1 MAVFSRAMRTQS
13 VRMNRPL
20 PFATAIALATLTT
33 LAYADTAVDPARLSA
48 HVKTL
53 ASDAFE
59 GRAPAT
65 PGEQKSVAYIT
76 EQMKAVGLQPGG
88 DLKNG
93 TRVWTQDVPLAQF
106 TIEGPLDLNVTAAGQ
121 KHALAQGK
129 DVAVRAAATNVDRV
143 QIRNAPLVF
152 LGYGV
157 TAPERKWDDYQGIDM
172 HGKVAIVLVN
182 DPDFETGSGLFGGR
196 AMTYY
201 GRWTYKYEEAARHGA
216 LGVLIVHETAPA
228 SYGWATVEN
237 SNTNAIFDI
246 LRTDPR
252 SAHVDVEAW
261 IQRDVAARLLE
272 QAGLDFDQ
280 LKKQAQS
287 NTFRAVT
294 LKGVTFSADY
304 KVKRETVV
312 SKNIVGILPGTTH
325 PDQTVI
331 YSAHWDHLGTGNP
344 DETGDRIFNGAADN
358 ASGIAALL
366 ELARLFGSTPKTAR
380 SVVFLAVTAEEK
392 GLLGSEYYATHPLYP
407 LETTVADINM
417 DHLGL
422 FGATHDFS
430 TTGTNTLV
438 DEIAAAGAKQGRTLS
453 PDPRPE
459 AGSFFRSDH
468 FPLSK
473 VGVPAVSFR
482 PGDDLVNGGKEKGV
496 ALREDFNAKKY
507 HQPKDEWNEKLDFS
521 GEALDV
527 TLLYN
532 AGRSLADSTRWPEWK
547 AGSEFKAAR
556 DTSAQRRQ

>member
-1 MAVFSRAMRTQS
+1 
-13 VRMNRPL
+13 MNRAISL
-20 PFATAIALATLTT
+20 ATGIVLAALAS
-33 LAYADTAVDPARLSA
+33 AAHADATVDPAKLSA
-48 HVKTL
+48 HVKIL
-53 ASDAFE
+53 ASDAYE

-65 PGEQKSVAYIT
+65 PGEQKTVAYIT
-76 EQMKAVGLQPGG
+76 EQMKAAGLQPGG
-88 DLKNG
+88 DMKNG
-93 TRVWTQDVPLAQF
+93 TRAWTQDVPLAQF
-106 TIEGPLDLNVTAAGQ
+106 NIDGPIDLSVTAAGQ

-129 DVAVRAAATNVDRV
+129 DVAVRAAATNIARV
-143 QIRNAPLVF
+143 QIKDAPLVF

-157 TAPERKWDDYQGIDM
+157 TAPERKWDDYQGVDM
-172 HGKVAIVLVN
+172 HGKIAIVLVN
-182 DPDFETGSGLFGGR
+182 DPDFETNSGLFGGR

-216 LGVLIVHETAPA
+216 LGVFIVHETAPA

-252 SAHVDVEAW
+252 SSHVDVEAW
-261 IQRDVAARLLE
+261 IQRDVAANILK
-272 QAGLDFDQ
+272 QAGLDFEQ
-280 LKKQAQS
+280 LKKQAQA
-287 NTFRAVT
+287 NTFRAVP
-294 LKGVTFSADY
+294 LKGVTFSADCN
-304 KVKRETVV
+304 VKRETVV
-312 SKNIVGILPGTTH
+312 SKNVVGLWPGATRA
-325 PDQTVI
+325 DQTVMFT
-331 YSAHWDHLGTGNP
+331 AHWDHLGIGNP

-366 ELARLFGSTPKTAR
+366 ELARLFGSAPKTAR

-392 GLLGSEYYATHPLYP
+392 GLLGSEYYATHPVYP

-422 FGATHDFS
+422 FGPTRDFS
-430 TTGTNTLV
+430 TSGTNTLV
-438 DEIAAAGAKQGRTLS
+438 DEIEAAGKKQGRTLS

-482 PGDDLVNGGKEKGV
+482 PGDDLVNGGKAKGV
-496 ALREDFNAKKY
+496 PLREDFNAKKY
-507 HQPKDEWNEKLDFS
+507 HQPKDEWSEALDFT

-527 TLLYN
+527 TLIYN
-532 AGRSLADSTRWPEWK
+532 VGRSLADSTRWPEWK
-547 AGSEFKAAR
+547 TGSEFKAIR
-556 DTSAQRRQ
+556 DQSAQRRK

>member
-1 MAVFSRAMRTQS
+1 MKI
-13 VRMNRPL
+13 
-20 PFATAIALATLTT
+20 PFAIGIVLA
-33 LAYADTAVDPARLSA
+33 AVASAAHADATVDRAKLSA
-48 HVKTL
+48 HVKIL
-53 ASDAFE
+53 ASDAYE

-65 PGEQKSVAYIT
+65 PGEQKTVAYIT
-76 EQMKAVGLQPGG
+76 EQMKAAGLQPGG
-88 DLKNG
+88 DMKNG
-93 TRVWTQDVPLAQF
+93 TRAWTQDVPLAQF
-106 TIEGPLDLNVTAAGQ
+106 NIDGPIDLSVTAAGQ
-121 KHALAQGK
+121 KHSLAQGK
-129 DVAVRAAATNVDRV
+129 DVAVRAAATNITRV
-143 QIRNAPLVF
+143 QIKDAPLVF

-172 HGKVAIVLVN
+172 HGKIAIVLVN
-182 DPDFETGSGLFGGR
+182 DPDFETDSGLFGGR

-252 SAHVDVEAW
+252 SSHVDLEAW
-261 IQRDVAARLLE
+261 IQRDVAANLIK
-272 QAGLDFDQ
+272 QAGLDFEQ
-280 LKKQAQS
+280 LKKQAQA
-287 NTFRAVT
+287 NTFRAVP

-312 SKNIVGILPGTTH
+312 SKNVVGLWPGAAH
-325 PDQTVI
+325 PEQTVMFT
-331 YSAHWDHLGTGNP
+331 AHWDHLGIGNP
-344 DETGDRIFNGAADN
+344 DATGDRIFNGAADN

-366 ELARLFGSTPKTAR
+366 ELARLFGSAPKTAR

-392 GLLGSEYYATHPLYP
+392 GLLGSEYYATHPVYP

-422 FGATHDFS
+422 FGPTRDFS
-430 TTGTNTLV
+430 TSGTNTLV
-438 DEIAAAGAKQGRTLS
+438 DEIEAAGKKQGRTLS

-482 PGDDLVNGGKEKGV
+482 PGDDLVNGGKAKGV
-496 ALREDFNAKKY
+496 PLREDFNAKKY
-507 HQPKDEWNEKLDFS
+507 HQPKDEWSEALDFT

-527 TLLYN
+527 TLIYN
-532 AGRSLADSTRWPEWK
+532 VGRSLADSTRWPEWK
-547 AGSEFKAAR
+547 TGSEFKAVR
-556 DTSAQRRQ
+556 DQSAPRRK

>member
-1 MAVFSRAMRTQS
+1 MSVATGIAVAICLS
-13 VRMNRPL
+13 
-20 PFATAIALATLTT
+20 TAVTRVEA
-33 LAYADTAVDPARLSA
+33 AVDPAKLSA

-53 ASDAFE
+53 SSDAFE
-59 GRAPAT
+59 GRAPAS
-65 PGEQKSVAYIT
+65 PGEQKSVAYII

-88 DLKNG
+88 DLKSG
-93 TRVWTQDVPLAQF
+93 VRAWTQDVPLAQF
-106 TIEGPLDLNVTAAGQ
+106 NIEGTADLSVTAGGQ
-121 KHALAQGK
+121 RRALSQGK
-129 DVAVRAAATNVDRV
+129 DVAVRAAATNIDHV
-143 QIRNAPLVF
+143 QIKNAPLVF

-252 SAHVDVEAW
+252 SVHVDVEAW
-261 IQRDVAARLLE
+261 IQRDIAASVLK
-272 QAGLDFDQ
+272 QAGLDFEQ

-287 NTFRAVT
+287 NTFRAVP
-294 LKGVTFSADY
+294 LEGVTFSADY
-304 KVKRETVV
+304 RVKRETVV
-312 SKNIVGILPGTTH
+312 SKNVVGLSPGTAH
-325 PDQTVI
+325 PDQTLI
-331 YSAHWDHLGTGNP
+331 YSAHWDHLGIGNP

-358 ASGIAALL
+358 ASGVAALL
-366 ELARLFGSTPKTAR
+366 ELGRLFGAAPKTAR

-407 LETTVADINM
+407 LATTVAAINM

-422 FGATHDFS
+422 FGATRDFGTS
-430 TTGTNTLV
+430 GTNTLV
-438 DEIAAAGAKQGRTLS
+438 DEMAAAGAKQGRTLS
-453 PDPRPE
+453 PDPKPE
-459 AGSFFRSDH
+459 AGSFYRSDH

-482 PGDDLVNGGKEKGV
+482 PGDDLVKGGKEKGV

-507 HQPKDEWNEKLDFS
+507 HQPKDEWSESLDFT
-521 GEALDV
+521 GEAQDV
-527 TLLYN
+527 DLIYDV
-532 AGRSLADSTRWPEWK
+532 GRSLADSTRWPEWK
-547 AGSEFKAAR
+547 AGSEFKAIR
-556 DTSAQRRQ
+556 DQSAQQRH